1 MAKTAE
7 TKKLTFAELTSLTV
21 ADLTPHLKKIVR
33 VDHAVAKARDAFTAS
48 LQFSAKVVAA
58 LKRAYVK
65 NLNEKLIPGDTTFKK
80 YFEQNAGGSLPG
92 RVLALAELF
101 NCLVLTL
108 DANGK
113 PLLTEENF
121 DNAAV
126 DWLEKAN
133 AIVKKAQKDHGD
145 AWKTSDEV
153 LDTINA
159 LSKPGDAL
167 KKLKDIRERQKGEK
181 DETDE
186 SVSAVTLTVARAIA
200 FLQAAIT
207 DASKLSEKDGFSL
220 YCDVDGLIDQWE
232 KSGVGDDT
240 LNAWA
245 KKMADAK
252 AKGVDPRIEVIT
264 PKEETEAPKSEAV
277 ETEREAVAA

>member
-1 MAKTAE
+1 MVPKTE

-33 VDHAVAKARDAFTAS
+33 FDHAVTKAKDAFAAS

-80 YFEQNAGGSLPG
+80 YFEQNAGGAVPG

-101 NCLVLTL
+101 NALVLTL

-126 DWLEKAN
+126 DWLERAN
-133 AIVKKAQKDHGD
+133 AIVKKAQKDHGE

-153 LDTINA
+153 LDTVNA

-181 DETDE
+181 EETEE
-186 SVSAVTLTVARAIA
+186 SSAVTLTVGRAVE
-200 FLQAAIT
+200 FLKAAIK
-207 DASKLSEKDGFSL
+207 DAGKLPEKDAFSL
-220 YCDVDGLIDQWE
+220 FVEVLAMGDLWGESGLSDE
-232 KSGVGDDT
+232 T
-240 LNAWA
+240 LNAWTEKIDA
-245 KKMADAK
+245 AIKK
-252 AKGVDPRIEVIT
+252 GIDPRIEVIT
-264 PKEETEAPKSEAV
+264 PKEETPKAEAPAEV
-277 ETEREAVAA
+277 EGAAVAA